1 MQNSYNQ
8 GGKINAIPL
17 LIFHNVALV
26 TNRPYNTNA
35 EVFDQM
41 MKYLYEN
48 YFRVLT
54 YKQLEYNTQTNKFY
68 LNQTNRA
75 TQQNF
80 ITLM

>member
-35 EVFDQM
+35 EV
-41 MKYLYEN
+41 
-48 YFRVLT
+48 
-54 YKQLEYNTQTNKFY
+54 
-68 LNQTNRA
+68 
-75 TQQNF
+75 
-80 ITLM
+80 